1 MERNNRKKRIFTIFI
16 ILAIICIAG
25 YFMYSYY
32 TSLTTSWL
40 TYESEQSGYSV
51 KYPKG
56 FTRKSIG
63 LTDTDWQYNPEI
75 ADIYKEGVVIS
86 KLTRDVKFFISVYKN
101 SSNLNLRDW
110 INHYIANDSE
120 EIIKELDNDFE
131 DKEINGMPAL
141 QDELRTKNQIIIEV
155 FTAKNDLIFNISYL
169 ATASQDNN
177 LDDKIFQRFL
187 STLRFE

>member
-1 MERNNRKKRIFTIFI
+1 
-16 ILAIICIAG
+16 
-25 YFMYSYY
+25 MYSYY

-86 KLTRDVKFFISVYKN
+86 KLTRDVKFLISVYKN